1 MDQTSQNQRIAEW
14 LQAGKSINP
23 LQALEKFGS
32 FRLGARIHDL
42 KAEGLE
48 IVTTR
53 VTDKRSGKSY
63 AEYRLA
69 ENSNGT

>member
-1 MDQTSQNQRIAEW
+1 MDRKSQNQRIGDW
-14 LQAGKSINP
+14 LRAGNAINP

-42 KAEGLE
+42 KRSGME
-48 IVTTR
+48 IVTER
-53 VTDKRSGKSY
+53 VTDKKSGKSW

-69 ENSNGT
+69 K